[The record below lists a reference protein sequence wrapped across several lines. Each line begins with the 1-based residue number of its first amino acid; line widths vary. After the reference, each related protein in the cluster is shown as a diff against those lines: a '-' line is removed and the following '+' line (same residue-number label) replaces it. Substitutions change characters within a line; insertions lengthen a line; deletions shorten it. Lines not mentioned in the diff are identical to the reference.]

1 MLLVRFE
8 NSIKVRIFITYI
20 DFLRFCETTIT
31 ISYLV
36 LSTRLLSSNTEP
48 SCFKDSD

>member
-1 MLLVRFE
+1 MLLFRFE
-8 NSIKVRIFITYI
+8 NSIKVRIFISYV
-20 DFLRFCETTIT
+20 DFLWFCETTII

-48 SCFKDSD
+48 SCLRDSD

>member
-1 MLLVRFE
+1 MLLFRFE

-36 LSTRLLSSNTEP
+36 LSTRLLSSNTGQ
-48 SCFKDSD
+48 SCLRDSD